1 MSKQHSKL
9 RISALLSDKRYVIYT
24 GSGEIMNRKR
34 VLSSFF
40 TVIIMFSA
48 MLSGV
53 SAQAKGG
60 SWPKGPSTDSLVS
73 GSAIVM
79 EVSTGTVLYGKNIH
93 KKRYPASITK
103 ILTALLAAENSSPSD
118 VVTFSKTAAYGISP
132 GDSTV
137 SSEPGEKM
145 TMEQCL
151 YAIMLESANEVC
163 LAAGEH
169 VSGSVKNFV
178 KLMNRR
184 VKQLGLKDTHF
195 NNPNGLPDPN
205 HYTTAYDMAMIGRAA
220 LQNSVFRKVSNTP
233 RYTCA
238 KTNKHKMKR
247 IWLNHHEAINP
258 DEYPQY
264 GYKYCIGGKTGF
276 THAAGNTLVTFAEKD
291 GMQLVCVVMKSTSQ
305 KAGEPNQYTDTI
317 KLLNY
322 CFGKYK
328 KHNVGGSDSKISE
341 DLFDNYGSFFNSSN
355 SPVRFEGESS
365 VVLPKNVKLSKA
377 KQKIIYNKNVKIK
390 TGKNIIGKVTYTYAG
405 KTVGSSNI
413 IYDSTKK
420 TYLDEASRKVVNKE
434 IKSIEKT
441 NSNPSLFHKIFTGI
455 RDGISGGIY
464 GVIDFIVNNIV
475 LSIVILL
482 AIIVIVMFIIFAIT
496 GKSIVMSRSRKRH
509 GGYQSKMGRRNH
521 AKRVR
526 QNRKDS
532 SNKNVRRNHSK
543 HYTKKTSASTS
554 DKPSTRK
561 NTNYSRRRKKTR
573 ESFGK
578 NFFDF

>member
-1 MSKQHSKL
+1 M
-9 RISALLSDKRYVIYT
+9 
-24 GSGEIMNRKR
+24 
-34 VLSSFF
+34 
-40 TVIIMFSA
+40 
-48 MLSGV
+48 
-53 SAQAKGG
+53 
-60 SWPKGPSTDSLVS
+60 
-73 GSAIVM
+73 
-79 EVSTGTVLYGKNIH
+79 
-93 KKRYPASITK
+93 
-103 ILTALLAAENSSPSD
+103 
-118 VVTFSKTAAYGISP
+118 
-132 GDSTV
+132 
-137 SSEPGEKM
+137 
-145 TMEQCL
+145 
-151 YAIMLESANEVC
+151 
-163 LAAGEH
+163 
-169 VSGSVKNFV
+169 
-178 KLMNRR
+178 
-184 VKQLGLKDTHF
+184 
-195 NNPNGLPDPN
+195 
-205 HYTTAYDMAMIGRAA
+205 
-220 LQNSVFRKVSNTP
+220 
-233 RYTCA
+233 
-238 KTNKHKMKR
+238 
-247 IWLNHHEAINP
+247 
-258 DEYPQY
+258 
-264 GYKYCIGGKTGF
+264 
-276 THAAGNTLVTFAEKD
+276 
-291 GMQLVCVVMKSTSQ
+291 
-305 KAGEPNQYTDTI
+305 
-317 KLLNY
+317 
-322 CFGKYK
+322 
-328 KHNVGGSDSKISE
+328 
-341 DLFDNYGSFFNSSN
+341 
-355 SPVRFEGESS
+355 RFEGESS

-390 TGKNIIGKVTYTYAG
+390 TGKNIIGKVTYTYAK